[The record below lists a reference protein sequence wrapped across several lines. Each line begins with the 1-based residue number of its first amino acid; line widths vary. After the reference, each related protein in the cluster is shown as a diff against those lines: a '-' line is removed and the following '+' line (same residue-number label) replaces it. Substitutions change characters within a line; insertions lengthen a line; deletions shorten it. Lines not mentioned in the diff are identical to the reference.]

1 MSAQIAVN
9 LDDYKGLFR
18 DDRSY
23 HEFVG
28 VLKEAASVTVLPIF
42 SGQELLGGITSPGG
56 VKESLSERF
65 LKRLAERPDLLSE
78 IADRMEN
85 DEIVE

>member
-1 MSAQIAVN
+1 MSAQVAVN

-18 DDRSY
+18 DD
-23 HEFVG
+23 HAFDEFVG
-28 VLKEAASVTVLPIF
+28 VLRGAASATVLPVF
-42 SGQELLGGITSPGG
+42 SGQQLLGGITSPGG
-56 VKESLSERF
+56 VKEWLSERF

-78 IADRMEN
+78 IADRLEN